1 MAFPLDILVM
11 GQYLLTVMS
20 SGFNAIYFF
29 RYQSDTPRRR
39 IAAKVLSLA
48 SLATFVQSLYVS
60 LFFMI
65 VGSDPLERAMVDARH
80 WIFIGFLAMLASL
93 AITGLI
99 LRKLT
104 SSSQIHQRRG
114 DRE

>member
-11 GQYLLTVMS
+11 GQYLLTVVS

-29 RYQSDTPRRR
+29 RYQTDMPRRR
-39 IAAKVLSLA
+39 VAARVLSLA

-65 VGSDPLERAMVDARH
+65 VGLDPLKRLLLDARH
-80 WIFIGFLAMLASL
+80 WILIGFLAMLASM

-99 LRKLT
+99 LRRLI
-104 SSSQIHQRRG
+104 SLSQTHQRRG
-114 DRE
+114 GRE